1 VDGNRIFRA
10 CSVHFLTEV
19 PVYGVPWYYFIPHIL
34 VILLVSFVLARFSC
48 GWICP
53 LGSFSEFLGIIR
65 KWLGLERLH
74 LSDKVM
80 YVLKVL
86 RAIWVAVLAILAVA
100 IALPFIG
107 LSAFRNELF
116 LISCQT
122 CPARN
127 LFPLISG
134 IMPNGFLFGDPITS
148 IFSLIG
154 IIFLIF
160 VALGFFGKRIWC
172 RFCPNGL
179 ILSWFNRG
187 SPIVKEKDAQKCTR
201 CGICKRVCPMD
212 NTEIYDNKKGGNVNY
227 ADCIDCYSCVDK
239 CPEEGCLKVK
249 FFGKQLFQSGY
260 GKLNAPAKPSSKPG
274 LESKKS
280 KENLSDMKQS
290 HNKIYKADQMKK
302 KKRGKGKDAR

>member
-1 VDGNRIFRA
+1 M
-10 CSVHFLTEV
+10 S
-19 PVYGVPWYYFIPHIL
+19 
-34 VILLVSFVLARFSC
+34 
-48 GWICP
+48 
-53 LGSFSEFLGIIR
+53 
-65 KWLGLERLH
+65 
-74 LSDKVM
+74 
-80 YVLKVL
+80 VLKVL
-86 RAIWVAVLAILAVA
+86 RTIWVAVLAILAVA
-100 IALPFIG
+100 IALPFLG
-107 LSAFRNELF
+107 LAAFRNELF

-160 VALGFFGKRIWC
+160 LALGFFGKRIWC

-212 NTEIYDNKKGGNVNY
+212 NTEIYENKKGGNVNY

-239 CPEEGCLKVK
+239 CPEEGCLKVR
-249 FFGKQLFQSGY
+249 FFGRQLFESGY
-260 GKLNAPAKPSSKPG
+260 GKKKSSKVTAAPASPLDQSLDKTWEKLKGKKPTH
-274 LESKKS
+274 
-280 KENLSDMKQS
+280 D
-290 HNKIYKADQMKK
+290 KIYKADRMKN
-302 KKRGKGKDAR
+302 KKRGKGKDARKKQ